1 MSSEQEVGSGEV
13 GSRRKKEVG
22 SGGGV
27 APARLPILP
36 TAHVLPTTRTLVL
49 AAYSLPTLQAGSI
62 LLDWILLEPLVAM
75 RHELSHIAEQRRW
88 TRAREFNVRR
98 AGKARAAWVGFMRAR
113 RVRRVGEGVVAR
125 EEAQG
130 RGLGYS
136 SFCGAAYLRGGPVMF
151 PSRLLE
157 A

>member
-1 MSSEQEVGSGEV
+1 MASLLLACLL
-13 GSRRKKEVG
+13 RTFCLLRT
-22 SGGGV
+22 
-27 APARLPILP
+27 PALAVVSA
-36 TAHVLPTTRTLVL
+36 AHLLLTF
-49 AAYSLPTLQAGSI
+49 QAGSI

-125 EEAQG
+125 DEAAG